1 MREKQ
6 MHPSRQPSPRR
17 YLALITGILASS
29 EPMRVQKRPA
39 TAPTPLSKR
48 LAAPPFPRCQNSDE
62 EEDDS
67 RAPRPIYL
75 MTLSRVLPDSL
86 FLRGRTTVAGIIDA
100 RVGVSGFWHISVVVL
115 FPKCSDQASDL
126 LILADA
132 VLPASLLLW
141 VMARPCDCFDAG
153 RILEHSVNANVKLS
167 SRERTDVDSQNPIPT
182 C

>member
-1 MREKQ
+1 MRE
-6 MHPSRQPSPRR
+6 SRCIPLDSSPHRR
-17 YLALITGILASS
+17 SLALITGNLASGGAM
-29 EPMRVQKRPA
+29 PVQKRPA
-39 TAPTPLSKR
+39 TAPMPVSKR
-48 LAAPPFPRCQNSDE
+48 PAAAPLLRNQNSDE

-115 FPKCSDQASDL
+115 FPKCSDQASEL
-126 LILADA
+126 LVLADA
-132 VLPASLLLW
+132 GLPASLLLW

-153 RILEHSVNANVKLS
+153 RILEHSVNTNVKLS